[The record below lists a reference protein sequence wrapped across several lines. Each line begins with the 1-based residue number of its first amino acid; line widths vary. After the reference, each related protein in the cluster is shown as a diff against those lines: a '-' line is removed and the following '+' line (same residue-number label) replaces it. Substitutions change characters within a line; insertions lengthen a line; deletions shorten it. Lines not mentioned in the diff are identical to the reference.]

1 MTGRASKKDAWNSA
15 SRRQPGPPPPVP
27 RAVTCTSTNPA
38 AWSRPRSSRP
48 TNGLVPARSAVRISW
63 PRSSQGSVGGDQ
75 GAAPVGVGYTD
86 HGARASDPA
95 GLDERDQRLGEV
107 LQHGAHE
114 DGIDAA
120 VRKRQLVD
128 VAPHQRH
135 RRGTGVEVDTDHH
148 PVRPRRQRRI
158 RRSLTPARNRDQP
171 DGRRNG
177 RVEQRTRRPS
187 QPSGVRAPDDA
198 ARAGTTRTKP
208 ARSPRASS
216 PILERPTRS
225 APRAGVR

>member
-38 AWSRPRSSRP
+38 AWSKPRSSTADERA
-48 TNGLVPARSAVRISW
+48 G
-63 PRSSQGSVGGDQ
+63 PRSQRGEDGLAAFQPGVRGGDQ

-128 VAPHQRH
+128 VAPHQRQ
-135 RRGTGVEVDTDHH
+135 RRGTGVEIDTNHH
-148 PVRPRRQRRI
+148 PVRPHG
-158 RRSLTPARNRDQP
+158 SAES
-171 DGRRNG
+171 DGH
-177 RVEQRTRRPS
+177 
-187 QPSGVRAPDDA
+187 
-198 ARAGTTRTKP
+198 
-208 ARSPRASS
+208 
-216 PILERPTRS
+216 
-225 APRAGVR
+225 

>member
-15 SRRQPGPPPPVP
+15 SRQTTGTAAAGTSCRHVYVDEPGSVEQAAKLAADERAGPRSQRGEDDLAAFQPG
-27 RAVTCTSTNPA
+27 
-38 AWSRPRSSRP
+38 
-48 TNGLVPARSAVRISW
+48 VR
-63 PRSSQGSVGGDQ
+63 GGDQ

-86 HGARASDPA
+86 HGAGASDPA

-128 VAPHQRH
+128 VAPHQTQ

-148 PVRPRRQRRI
+148 PVRPHG
-158 RRSLTPARNRDQP
+158 SAES
-171 DGRRNG
+171 DGH
-177 RVEQRTRRPS
+177 
-187 QPSGVRAPDDA
+187 
-198 ARAGTTRTKP
+198 
-208 ARSPRASS
+208 
-216 PILERPTRS
+216 
-225 APRAGVR
+225 